1 MKQISIFMIL
11 GLFVIINS
19 SCDKERGNNVTVNVL
34 YENKPI
40 QNVKVYIRELLPI
53 EGIENGVQTVT
64 DISGNSVVSGLKDDM
79 YEVWIAYPGFEEV
92 RQRLPIRNNA
102 NVLIKT
108 SLVPKKLPSEINK
121 IYAFGS
127 FNDWNYSSPVELLK
141 NESGTWQYEFDVLE
155 NDSLFY
161 KIFFDKPYKQFYN
174 PDAQGLK
181 YLPGQQPSFHSIALS
196 NKGKFQIIFD
206 ESKFEKDETPY
217 LNHWVEREII
227 GIDAQEYILF
237 EKLLTDNYQALSIAL
252 QNIND
257 FAGNNDNISYEE
269 LRQRFDEIYNEPDLQ
284 LILTKID
291 DFSENYS
298 GEIFDLAKIE
308 LAKINLVL
316 GQTNE
321 GKKIAEEIDLDSFA
335 GGEAYNIVSMNFMK
349 LPAGF
354 AELSRQKLLT
364 VKGRKAR
371 FALLN
376 KMMIIYNSIGNMEKL
391 DATIDQVIEEFP
403 DTELA
408 ERGEKLREKL
418 ESAE

>member
-1 MKQISIFMIL
+1 MKQLSIFIIFS
-11 GLFVIINS
+11 LFAIFLN
-19 SCDKERGNNVTVNVL
+19 SCDTESGSIVTVKVTF
-34 YENKPI
+34 ENKPV

-53 EGIENGVQTVT
+53 EGKEFGIQAVT
-64 DISGNSVVSGLKDDM
+64 DKSGNTVISGLKDDM

-92 RQRLPIRNNA
+92 RQRLPLRNNA

-108 SLVPKKLPSEINK
+108 ALVPKKLPLEIK
-121 IYAFGS
+121 EIFAYGS
-127 FNDWNYSSPVELLK
+127 FNNWNYNTPIELLK
-141 NESGTWQYEFDVLE
+141 TGSGTWQYEFDGL
-155 NDSLFY
+155 DSDSIFY
-161 KIFFDKPYKQFYN
+161 LIFFDEPYNQFYN
-174 PDAQGLK
+174 PDAEGFK
-181 YLPGQQPSFHSIALS
+181 YLPGQQPSFQSIAIS
-196 NKGKFQIIFD
+196 NNGKFQIVFD
-206 ESKFEKDETPY
+206 DSKFEKDESPY

-227 GIDAQEYILF
+227 GTNAQEYILF

-252 QNIND
+252 QKVNEITSNSEK
-257 FAGNNDNISYEE
+257 ISAEE
-269 LRQRFDEIYNEPDLQ
+269 SYQLLEEIYNNPELQ
-284 LILTKID
+284 LILSKIE

-316 GQTNE
+316 GQTIE

-335 GGEAYNIVSMNFMK
+335 GGEAYNIVSMNFMQ

-376 KMMIIYNSIGNMEKL
+376 RMMFIYNAIGNMEKL
-391 DATIDQVIEEFP
+391 DKTIDQVIDEFP
-403 DTELA
+403 ETELA
-408 ERGEKLREKL
+408 EKGKILREKL